1 LNFLNKRKIFFEEKK
16 ISKRSRQEELS
27 RQELPQTFIYN
38 YPVQLYLRTVKL
50 GMSSESY
57 LVEKMGNN
65 TVKAVRNGSLLQLSP
80 AEYDALEPINP
91 RAVEERDK
99 ASRLALEVVSGTEG
113 QGESFLDLDDT
124 ANLAATNRTV
134 LAGLLGYGNPRE
146 GSPSFKRSRGASQIF
161 IKAIR
166 TGDMELFRLF
176 RQSNAPIF
184 LPNGSLDNYNY
195 ELEEAIIVALRYSR
209 VEMLEEIIRT
219 WPNYVYDAFEKKI
232 YVVIRTRRF
241 DVFQLFLRALIDSPM
256 DEGMA
261 EREVRKKR
269 LSLALYWACK
279 AYWKDAIRYLAQRK
293 VKFPYP
299 MPLHRRSP
307 MYEIINGGDYRLLFD
322 LVIRLPPEE
331 QHHMLTWTR
340 EGDVL
345 PIQFALIQQRY
356 DMVLF
361 MLSRSTP
368 GLSVTVRLGYDL
380 SDSAQTLAIAIHYR
394 TRQNGEI
401 VDDSEAPLDIVQA
414 IINDI
419 GKNTISYR
427 SSNNEDG
434 EELET
439 SQQRFKM
446 LSFPYGT
453 GTVSPDERYLLTHC
467 CMFREDR
474 LLDCAKLLLGAGA
487 NPDFGTTH
495 RRTTPLIEA
504 CLRKNIELVKLLLDA
519 GSDPNYETNFFVY
532 PVNADF
538 KEEKIKYRP
547 LYMALEQEFREQKEQ
562 QEYIK
567 IARLLISRGA
577 NPYKKIA
584 MRVLDTTSRTD
595 ILSALSFSSFLSGQ
609 TEGAKFLIYEYGI
622 QFPPDGDP
630 PILFLEALVKGS
642 IVMNQTENEDKY
654 IQDLAEGL
662 IDDEYYKMLEKLISH
677 YTNTQK
683 VEVLNK
689 LLYNLSSDNFNGDS
703 AREYDFIYSFYP
715 ESMRNLR
722 KPQLIS
728 AIRMNIL
735 EKVEFLVSRGLI
747 VDSEVIQAAKEA
759 ITSARDDM
767 AASPDDFDANE
778 DFRNSVKIFDFLS
791 KNLTP

>member
-1 LNFLNKRKIFFEEKK
+1 MNFLNKRKIFFEEKK
-16 ISKRSRQEELS
+16 ISKRS

-91 RAVEERDK
+91 RAVQEHDR

-279 AYWKDAIRYLAQRK
+279 AYWKEAIQYLAKLK
-293 VKFPYP
+293 VKFPYF

-322 LVIRLPPEE
+322 LVIRLAPEE

-340 EGDVL
+340 QGDVL

-394 TRQNGEI
+394 LRQNGEI

-427 SSNNEDG
+427 SANNEDG

-439 SQQRFKM
+439 PQQRFKT
-446 LSFPYGT
+446 LSFPYDGAGT
-453 GTVSPDERYLLTHC
+453 ESPDQRYLLTHC

-474 LLDCAKLLLGAGA
+474 LLECAKLLLREGA

-504 CLRKNIELVKLLLDA
+504 CFRKNIELVKLLLDA
-519 GSDPNYETNFFVY
+519 GANPNLQTNFYQY
-532 PVNADF
+532 PL
-538 KEEKIKYRP
+538 KSYLKQEKIKYTP
-547 LYMALEQEFREQKEQ
+547 LYMTLEHECQ
-562 QEYIK
+562 QEKELQDYIE

-577 NPYKKIA
+577 NPNKKIA
-584 MRVLDTTSRTD
+584 MRDGETNLTTD
-595 ILSALSFSSFLSGQ
+595 ILSALSFSNFFNCS
-609 TEGAKFLIYEYGI
+609 EGAQFLIYEYGI
-622 QFPPDGDP
+622 QFPDDGDP
-630 PILFLEALVKGS
+630 PILFLESLVRKSVLMKPELVEDTFLQALKEES
-642 IVMNQTENEDKY
+642 
-654 IQDLAEGL
+654 
-662 IDDEYYKMLEKLISH
+662 IDDKFYNMFKELISR
-677 YTNTQK
+677 YTIK
-683 VEVLNK
+683 DKAEVLDILLEDLSLYQFNK
-689 LLYNLSSDNFNGDS
+689 FR
-703 AREYDFIYSFYP
+703 ATQFDFIYSFYP
-715 ESMRNLR
+715 ESMLHLR
-722 KPQLIS
+722 KRELLI
-728 AIRMNIL
+728 AIRENSFD
-735 EKVEFLVSRGLI
+735 KVKFLVSRGL
-747 VDSEVIQAAKEA
+747 VVNSDMIQEAKEA
-759 ITSARDDM
+759 ITKSRDDM
-767 AASPDDFDANE
+767 AASPDDRDLDE
-778 DFRNSVKIFDFLS
+778 DFRNSINIFDFLS